1 MQNASKVKLS
11 EMQRLLEIMAQLRD
25 PELGCPWDVKQ
36 TMDSLT
42 RYTIEEAYEVADAI
56 ATGDMQ
62 DIKDE
67 LGDLLFQV
75 VFYAQ
80 IASESSEFSFDDVA
94 QTISEKLVRRHP
106 HVFGTQPGY
115 DGKNIELDSINKK
128 LAGER
133 SQLNDSALNAQWDA
147 IKAQEKQLKKQRSEQ
162 TDEAREIRDTSIL
175 DSVPK
180 GMPALMYAQKLQKAC
195 AKVGFDWPDAAP
207 VIDKVREEVEEIQQE
222 LDFKQRLLRAN
233 SASDNPSS
241 DGMHENQQ
249 AIEEEIGDALFAMV
263 NLARH
268 CKVDADTA
276 LRNASNKFANRFKGI
291 ERLAAQQGEKL
302 DALTLDEME
311 ALWQQVKKSSNAK

>member
-1 MQNASKVKLS
+1 MQNANKAKLS
-11 EMQRLLEIMAQLRD
+11 EMQRLLKIMAQLRD
-25 PELGCPWDVKQ
+25 PQSGCPWDVKQ
-36 TMDSLT
+36 TMESLT

-56 ATGDMQ
+56 ANGDMH

-80 IASESSEFSFDDVA
+80 IASESRAFSFDDVA
-94 QTISEKLVRRHP
+94 KSISDKLVRRHP
-106 HVFGTQPGY
+106 HVFA
-115 DGKNIELDSINKK
+115 NA
-128 LAGER
+128 LASEGVSDTNENVTVER
-133 SQLNDSALNAQWDA
+133 TLLSDSALNAQWDA
-147 IKAQEKQLKKQRSEQ
+147 IKAQEKQLKKQRLKQDSEA
-162 TDEAREIRDTSIL
+162 TENSIL
-175 DSVPK
+175 DNVPK

-195 AKVGFDWPDAAP
+195 AKVGFDWSDAAP

-222 LDFKQRLLRAN
+222 LDFKQRAQGALKTGVVPLN
-233 SASDNPSS
+233 SGVPD
-241 DGMHENQQ
+241 NQQ

-276 LRNASNKFANRFKGI
+276 LRNASNKFANRFKGV
-291 ERLAAQQGEKL
+291 ERLAAEQGDKL

-311 ALWQQVKKSSNAK
+311 ALWQKVKQSSSSNIE

>member
-1 MQNASKVKLS
+1 MQNANKAKLS
-11 EMQRLLEIMAQLRD
+11 ETQRLLDIMAQLRD
-25 PELGCPWDVKQ
+25 PQSGCPWDVKQ
-36 TMDSLT
+36 TMESLT

-56 ATGDMQ
+56 ATGDMH

-80 IASESSEFSFDDVA
+80 IASESSAFTFDDVA
-94 QTISEKLVRRHP
+94 QSISDKLVRRHP
-106 HVFGTQPGY
+106 HVFANPLASEGAGDTN
-115 DGKNIELDSINKK
+115 KNLTLK
-128 LAGER
+128 R
-133 SQLNDSALNAQWDA
+133 TQLNDSALNAQWDA
-147 IKAQEKQLKKQRSEQ
+147 IKAQEKQLKKQRLKQ
-162 TDEAREIRDTSIL
+162 DDEAMEPSIL

-195 AKVGFDWPDAAP
+195 AKVGFDWPNAAP

-222 LDFKQRLLRAN
+222 LDFKQRAQGALNAGVAPLK
-233 SASDNPSS
+233 SGVPD
-241 DGMHENQQ
+241 NQQ

-276 LRNASNKFANRFKGI
+276 LRNASNKFANRFKGV
-291 ERLAAQQGEKL
+291 ERLAAEQGEKL
-302 DALTLDEME
+302 DTLTLDEME
-311 ALWQQVKKSSNAK
+311 ALWQQVKQSSDRK

>member
-1 MQNASKVKLS
+1 MQNASKTSLG
-11 EMQRLLEIMAQLRD
+11 EMQRLLEIMTQLRD
-25 PELGCPWDVKQ
+25 PQSGCPWDVKQ
-36 TMDSLT
+36 TMESLT

-56 ATGDMQ
+56 ATGDMH

-80 IASESSEFSFDDVA
+80 IASESKAFSFDDVA
-94 QTISEKLVRRHP
+94 QSISDKLVRRHP
-106 HVFGTQPGY
+106 HVFANP
-115 DGKNIELDSINKK
+115 
-128 LAGER
+128 LASEGEGDTNENVTVER
-133 SQLNDSALNAQWDA
+133 TLLSDSALNAQWDA
-147 IKAQEKQLKKQRSEQ
+147 IKAQEKELKKQRLKQ
-162 TDEAREIRDTSIL
+162 AHEAIENSIL
-175 DSVPK
+175 DNVPK

-222 LDFKQRLLRAN
+222 LDFKQQAQGALNTGVAPLD
-233 SASDNPSS
+233 SGVPD
-241 DGMHENQQ
+241 NQQ

-276 LRNASNKFANRFKGI
+276 LRNASNKFANRFKGV
-291 ERLAAQQGEKL
+291 ERLAAEQGDKL

-311 ALWQQVKKSSNAK
+311 ALWQQVKQSSNTK

>member
-1 MQNASKVKLS
+1 MQNANKAKLS
-11 EMQRLLEIMAQLRD
+11 ETQRLLDIMAQLRD
-25 PELGCPWDVKQ
+25 PQSGCPWDVKQ
-36 TMDSLT
+36 TMESLT

-56 ATGDMQ
+56 ATGDMH

-80 IASESSEFSFDDVA
+80 IASESSAFTFDDVA
-94 QTISEKLVRRHP
+94 KSISDKLVRRHP
-106 HVFGTQPGY
+106 HVFANP
-115 DGKNIELDSINKK
+115 
-128 LAGER
+128 LASEGAGNTNENVTVER
-133 SQLNDSALNAQWDA
+133 TQLNDSALNAQWDA
-147 IKAQEKQLKKQRSEQ
+147 IKAQEKQLKKQRLKQGDDAIE
-162 TDEAREIRDTSIL
+162 TSIL

-222 LDFKQRLLRAN
+222 LDFKQRAQGALN
-233 SASDNPSS
+233 TGVEPFDSGVPD
-241 DGMHENQQ
+241 NQQ

-276 LRNASNKFANRFKGI
+276 LRNASNKFANRFKGV
-291 ERLAAQQGEKL
+291 ERLAAEQGDKL

-311 ALWQQVKKSSNAK
+311 PLWQQVKQSSDRK

>member
-1 MQNASKVKLS
+1 MQNANKAKLS
-11 EMQRLLEIMAQLRD
+11 EMQRLLKIMAQLRD
-25 PELGCPWDVKQ
+25 PQSGCPWDVKQ
-36 TMDSLT
+36 TMESLT

-56 ATGDMQ
+56 ANGDMH

-80 IASESSEFSFDDVA
+80 IASESRAFSFDDVA
-94 QTISEKLVRRHP
+94 QSISDKLVRRHP
-106 HVFGTQPGY
+106 HVFA
-115 DGKNIELDSINKK
+115 NA
-128 LAGER
+128 LASEGVGDTNENVMVER
-133 SQLNDSALNAQWDA
+133 TLLSDSALNAQWDA
-147 IKAQEKQLKKQRSEQ
+147 IKAQEKQLKKQRLKQDSEA
-162 TDEAREIRDTSIL
+162 TENSIL
-175 DSVPK
+175 DNVPK

-195 AKVGFDWPDAAP
+195 AKVGFDWSDAAP

-222 LDFKQRLLRAN
+222 LDFKQRAQGALKTGVVPLN
-233 SASDNPSS
+233 SGVPD
-241 DGMHENQQ
+241 NQQ

-276 LRNASNKFANRFKGI
+276 LRNASNKFANRFKGV
-291 ERLAAQQGEKL
+291 ERLAAEQGDKL

-311 ALWQQVKKSSNAK
+311 ALWQQVKQSSSSNIE

>member
-1 MQNASKVKLS
+1 MQNANKAKLS
-11 EMQRLLEIMAQLRD
+11 EMQRLLKIMAQLRD
-25 PELGCPWDVKQ
+25 PQSGCPWDVKQ
-36 TMDSLT
+36 TMESLT

-56 ATGDMQ
+56 ANGDMH

-80 IASESSEFSFDDVA
+80 IASESRAFSFDDVA
-94 QTISEKLVRRHP
+94 KSISDKLVRRHP
-106 HVFGTQPGY
+106 HVFANALASEGVSDT
-115 DGKNIELDSINKK
+115 NENVTVERTLLSDST
-128 LAGER
+128 
-133 SQLNDSALNAQWDA
+133 LNAQWDA
-147 IKAQEKQLKKQRSEQ
+147 IKAQEKQLKKQRLKQDSEA
-162 TDEAREIRDTSIL
+162 TENSIL
-175 DSVPK
+175 DNVPK

-195 AKVGFDWPDAAP
+195 AKVGFDWSDAAP

-222 LDFKQRLLRAN
+222 LDFKQRAQGALKTGVVPLN
-233 SASDNPSS
+233 SGVPD
-241 DGMHENQQ
+241 NQQ

-276 LRNASNKFANRFKGI
+276 LRNASNKFANRFKGV
-291 ERLAAQQGEKL
+291 ERLAAEQGDKL

-311 ALWQQVKKSSNAK
+311 ALWQQVKQSSSSNIE

>member
-1 MQNASKVKLS
+1 MQNANKAKLS
-11 EMQRLLEIMAQLRD
+11 ETQRLLGIMAQLRD
-25 PELGCPWDVKQ
+25 PQSGCPWDVKQ
-36 TMDSLT
+36 TMESLT

-56 ATGDMQ
+56 ATGDMH

-80 IASESSEFSFDDVA
+80 IASESSAFTFDDVA
-94 QTISEKLVRRHP
+94 QSISDKLVRRHP
-106 HVFGTQPGY
+106 HVFANPLASEGAGDTN
-115 DGKNIELDSINKK
+115 KNLTV
-128 LAGER
+128 ER
-133 SQLNDSALNAQWDA
+133 TQLNDSALNAQWDA
-147 IKAQEKQLKKQRSEQ
+147 IKAQEKQLKKQRLKQ
-162 TDEAREIRDTSIL
+162 DDEAIEPSIL

-222 LDFKQRLLRAN
+222 LDFKQRAQGALDAGIVPLK
-233 SASDNPSS
+233 SGVPD
-241 DGMHENQQ
+241 NQQ

-276 LRNASNKFANRFKGI
+276 LRNASNKFANRFKGV
-291 ERLAAQQGEKL
+291 ERLAAEQGEKL

-311 ALWQQVKKSSNAK
+311 ALWQQVKQSSDRK

>member
-1 MQNASKVKLS
+1 MQNANKARLS
-11 EMQRLLEIMAQLRD
+11 EMQRLLEIMVQLRD
-25 PELGCPWDVKQ
+25 PQSGCPWDVKQ
-36 TMDSLT
+36 TMESLT

-56 ATGDMQ
+56 ATGDMH

-80 IASESSEFSFDDVA
+80 IASESSAFSFDDVA
-94 QTISEKLVRRHP
+94 QSISDKLVRRHP
-106 HVFGTQPGY
+106 HVFANP
-115 DGKNIELDSINKK
+115 
-128 LAGER
+128 LASEGAGDTNENVTVER
-133 SQLNDSALNAQWDA
+133 TQLNDRALNAQWDA
-147 IKAQEKQLKKQRSEQ
+147 IKAQEKQRKKQRLEQ
-162 TDEAREIRDTSIL
+162 HDEAAETSIL

-195 AKVGFDWPDAAP
+195 AKVGFDWPDSAP

-222 LDFKQRLLRAN
+222 LNFKQRALKAVG
-233 SASDNPSS
+233 ADEAPSN
-241 DGMHENQQ
+241 DDLPDNQQ

-276 LRNASNKFANRFKGI
+276 LRNASNKFAHRFKGV
-291 ERLAAQQGEKL
+291 ERLATEQGQKL
-302 DALTLDEME
+302 EALTLDEME
-311 ALWQQVKKSSNAK
+311 ALWQQVKQSTSAK

>member
-1 MQNASKVKLS
+1 MQNANKAKLS
-11 EMQRLLEIMAQLRD
+11 ETQRLLDIMAQLRD
-25 PELGCPWDVKQ
+25 PESGCPWDVKQ
-36 TMDSLT
+36 TMESLT

-56 ATGDMQ
+56 ASGDMH

-80 IASESSEFSFDDVA
+80 IASETSAFSFDDVA
-94 QTISEKLVRRHP
+94 QSISDKLVRRHP
-106 HVFGTQPGY
+106 HVFANPLASEGAGDTN
-115 DGKNIELDSINKK
+115 KNLTV
-128 LAGER
+128 ER
-133 SQLNDSALNAQWDA
+133 TQLNDSALNAQWDA
-147 IKAQEKQLKKQRSEQ
+147 IKAQEKQLKKQRLKQ
-162 TDEAREIRDTSIL
+162 DDEAIEPSIL

-222 LDFKQRLLRAN
+222 LDFKQRAQGALKTGVVPLN
-233 SASDNPSS
+233 SGVPD
-241 DGMHENQQ
+241 NQQ

-276 LRNASNKFANRFKGI
+276 LRNASNKFANRFKGV
-291 ERLAAQQGEKL
+291 ERLAAEQGEKL

-311 ALWQQVKKSSNAK
+311 ALWQQVKQSSDRK

>member
-1 MQNASKVKLS
+1 MQNANKAKLS
-11 EMQRLLEIMAQLRD
+11 ETQRLLDIMAQLRD
-25 PELGCPWDVKQ
+25 PQSGCPWDVKQ
-36 TMDSLT
+36 TMESLT

-56 ATGDMQ
+56 ATGDMH

-80 IASESSEFSFDDVA
+80 IASESSAFTFDDVA
-94 QTISEKLVRRHP
+94 QSISDKLVRRHP
-106 HVFGTQPGY
+106 HVFA
-115 DGKNIELDSINKK
+115 NA
-128 LAGER
+128 LASEGVSDTNENVSVER
-133 SQLNDSALNAQWDA
+133 TQLNDSALNAQWDA
-147 IKAQEKQLKKQRSEQ
+147 IKAQEKQLKKQRLKQ
-162 TDEAREIRDTSIL
+162 DDEAIEPSIL

-222 LDFKQRLLRAN
+222 LDFKQRAQGALNAGVAPLK
-233 SASDNPSS
+233 SGVPD
-241 DGMHENQQ
+241 NQQ

-276 LRNASNKFANRFKGI
+276 LRNASNKFANRFKGV
-291 ERLAAQQGEKL
+291 ERLAAEQGEKL

-311 ALWQQVKKSSNAK
+311 ALWQQVKQSSDRK

>member
-1 MQNASKVKLS
+1 MQNANKAKLS
-11 EMQRLLEIMAQLRD
+11 EMQRLLKIMAQLRD
-25 PELGCPWDVKQ
+25 PQSGCPWDVKQ
-36 TMDSLT
+36 TMESLT

-56 ATGDMQ
+56 ANGDMH

-80 IASESSEFSFDDVA
+80 IASESSAFTFDDVA
-94 QTISEKLVRRHP
+94 KSISDKLVRRHP
-106 HVFGTQPGY
+106 HVFAKP
-115 DGKNIELDSINKK
+115 
-128 LAGER
+128 LASEGVSDTNENVTVER
-133 SQLNDSALNAQWDA
+133 TQLNDSALNAQWDA
-147 IKAQEKQLKKQRSEQ
+147 IKAQEKQLKKQRLKQ
-162 TDEAREIRDTSIL
+162 DNEAIENSIL
-175 DSVPK
+175 DNVPK

-222 LDFKQRLLRAN
+222 LDFKQRALNTGVAPLN
-233 SASDNPSS
+233 SGVPDN
-241 DGMHENQQ
+241 QK

-276 LRNASNKFANRFKGI
+276 LRNASNKFANRFKGV
-291 ERLAAQQGEKL
+291 ERLAAEQGDKL

-311 ALWQQVKKSSNAK
+311 ALWQQVKQSSSSSVE

>member
-1 MQNASKVKLS
+1 MQNASKASLG
-11 EMQRLLEIMAQLRD
+11 EMQRLLEIMRQLRD
-25 PELGCPWDVKQ
+25 PESGCPWDVKQ
-36 TMDSLT
+36 TMESLT

-56 ATGDMQ
+56 ATGDMHE
-62 DIKDE
+62 IKDE

-80 IASESSEFSFDDVA
+80 IASETSAFSFDDVA
-94 QTISEKLVRRHP
+94 QSISDKLVRRHP
-106 HVFGTQPGY
+106 HVFGAQSVD
-115 DGKNIELDSINKK
+115 DGKGSEKG
-128 LAGER
+128 GEALQR
-133 SQLNDSALNAQWDA
+133 TSLSDTALNAQWDA

-162 TDEAREIRDTSIL
+162 RVHAAETSIL

-195 AKVGFDWPDAAP
+195 AKVGFDWPNAAP

-222 LDFKQRLLRAN
+222 LDFKQRAQGALNAGVAPLK
-233 SASDNPSS
+233 SGVPD
-241 DGMHENQQ
+241 NQQ

-276 LRNASNKFANRFKGI
+276 LRNASNKFANRFKGV
-291 ERLAAQQGEKL
+291 ERLAAEQGDKL

-311 ALWQQVKKSSNAK
+311 ALWQQVKQTSSSSVE

>member
-1 MQNASKVKLS
+1 MQNANKAKLS
-11 EMQRLLEIMAQLRD
+11 EMQRLLKIMAQLRD
-25 PELGCPWDVKQ
+25 PQSGCPWDVKQ
-36 TMDSLT
+36 TMESLT

-56 ATGDMQ
+56 ANGDMH

-80 IASESSEFSFDDVA
+80 IASESRAFSFDDVA
-94 QTISEKLVRRHP
+94 KSISDKLVRRHP
-106 HVFGTQPGY
+106 HVFA
-115 DGKNIELDSINKK
+115 NA
-128 LAGER
+128 LASEGVSDTNENVTVER
-133 SQLNDSALNAQWDA
+133 TQLNDSALNAQWDA
-147 IKAQEKQLKKQRSEQ
+147 IKAQEKQLKKQRLKQ
-162 TDEAREIRDTSIL
+162 GNEAIENSIL
-175 DSVPK
+175 DNVPK

-222 LDFKQRLLRAN
+222 LDFKQRAQGALKTGVVPLN
-233 SASDNPSS
+233 SGVPD
-241 DGMHENQQ
+241 NQQ

-276 LRNASNKFANRFKGI
+276 LRNASNKFANRFKGV
-291 ERLAAQQGEKL
+291 ERLAAEQGDKL

-311 ALWQQVKKSSNAK
+311 ALWQQVKQTSSSSVE

>member
-1 MQNASKVKLS
+1 MQNVNKAKLS
-11 EMQRLLEIMAQLRD
+11 EMQRLLKIMAQLRD
-25 PELGCPWDVKQ
+25 PQSGCPWDVKQ
-36 TMDSLT
+36 TMESLT

-56 ATGDMQ
+56 ANGDMH

-80 IASESSEFSFDDVA
+80 IASESSAFTFDDVA
-94 QTISEKLVRRHP
+94 QSISDKLVRRHP
-106 HVFGTQPGY
+106 HVFANP
-115 DGKNIELDSINKK
+115 
-128 LAGER
+128 LASEGAGNTNENVTVER
-133 SQLNDSALNAQWDA
+133 TQLNDSALNAQWDA
-147 IKAQEKQLKKQRSEQ
+147 IKAQEKQLKKQRLKQ
-162 TDEAREIRDTSIL
+162 DNEAIENSIL
-175 DSVPK
+175 DNVPK

-222 LDFKQRLLRAN
+222 LDFKQRAQGALKTGVAPLN
-233 SASDNPSS
+233 SGVPD
-241 DGMHENQQ
+241 NQQ

-276 LRNASNKFANRFKGI
+276 LRNASNKFANRFKGV
-291 ERLAAQQGEKL
+291 ERLAAEQGDKL

-311 ALWQQVKKSSNAK
+311 ALWQQVKQSSSSNIE

>member
-1 MQNASKVKLS
+1 MQNANKAKLS
-11 EMQRLLEIMAQLRD
+11 EMQRLLKIMAQLRD
-25 PELGCPWDVKQ
+25 PQSGCPWDVKQ
-36 TMDSLT
+36 TMESLT

-56 ATGDMQ
+56 ANGDMH

-80 IASESSEFSFDDVA
+80 IASESSAFTFDDVA
-94 QTISEKLVRRHP
+94 QSISDKLVRRHP
-106 HVFGTQPGY
+106 HVFANP
-115 DGKNIELDSINKK
+115 
-128 LAGER
+128 LASEGAGDTNENVTVER
-133 SQLNDSALNAQWDA
+133 TQLNDSALNAQWDA
-147 IKAQEKQLKKQRSEQ
+147 IKAQEKQLKKQRLKQNDAIE
-162 TDEAREIRDTSIL
+162 TSIL

-180 GMPALMYAQKLQKAC
+180 GMPALMYAQKLQKVC

-222 LDFKQRLLRAN
+222 LDFKQRAQGALKTGVVPLN
-233 SASDNPSS
+233 SGVPD
-241 DGMHENQQ
+241 NQQ

-276 LRNASNKFANRFKGI
+276 LRNASNKFANRFKGV
-291 ERLAAQQGEKL
+291 ERLAAEQGEKL
-302 DALTLDEME
+302 DTLTLDEME
-311 ALWQQVKKSSNAK
+311 ALWQQVKQSSDRK

>member
-1 MQNASKVKLS
+1 MQNANKAKLS
-11 EMQRLLEIMAQLRD
+11 EMQRLLKIMAQLRD
-25 PELGCPWDVKQ
+25 PQSGCPWDVKQ
-36 TMDSLT
+36 TMESLT

-56 ATGDMQ
+56 ANGDMH

-80 IASESSEFSFDDVA
+80 IASESRAFTFDDVA
-94 QTISEKLVRRHP
+94 QSISDKLVRRHP
-106 HVFGTQPGY
+106 HVFANP
-115 DGKNIELDSINKK
+115 
-128 LAGER
+128 LASEGAGDTNENVAVER
-133 SQLNDSALNAQWDA
+133 TQLNDSALNAQWDA
-147 IKAQEKQLKKQRSEQ
+147 IKAQEKQLKKQRLKQ
-162 TDEAREIRDTSIL
+162 DNEAIENSIL
-175 DSVPK
+175 DNVPK

-222 LDFKQRLLRAN
+222 LDFKQRAQGALKTGVAPLN
-233 SASDNPSS
+233 SGVPD
-241 DGMHENQQ
+241 NQQ

-276 LRNASNKFANRFKGI
+276 LRNASNKFANRFKGV
-291 ERLAAQQGEKL
+291 ERLAAEQGDRL

-311 ALWQQVKKSSNAK
+311 ALWQQVKQSSDRK

>member
-1 MQNASKVKLS
+1 MQNANKAKLS
-11 EMQRLLEIMAQLRD
+11 EMQRLLKIMAQLRD
-25 PELGCPWDVKQ
+25 PQSGCPWDVKQ
-36 TMDSLT
+36 TMESLT

-56 ATGDMQ
+56 ANGDMH

-80 IASESSEFSFDDVA
+80 IASESRAFSFDDVA
-94 QTISEKLVRRHP
+94 KSISDKLVRRHP
-106 HVFGTQPGY
+106 HVFANPLASEGAGDTN
-115 DGKNIELDSINKK
+115 KNLTV
-128 LAGER
+128 ER
-133 SQLNDSALNAQWDA
+133 TQLNDSALNAQWDA
-147 IKAQEKQLKKQRSEQ
+147 IKAQEKQLKKQRLKQ
-162 TDEAREIRDTSIL
+162 GNEAIENSIL
-175 DSVPK
+175 DNVPK

-222 LDFKQRLLRAN
+222 LDFKQRAQGALKTGVVPLN
-233 SASDNPSS
+233 SGVPD
-241 DGMHENQQ
+241 NQQ

-276 LRNASNKFANRFKGI
+276 LRNASNKFANRFKGV
-291 ERLAAQQGEKL
+291 ERLAAEQGDKL

-311 ALWQQVKKSSNAK
+311 ALWQQVKQTSSSSVE

>member
-1 MQNASKVKLS
+1 MQNANKAKLS
-11 EMQRLLEIMAQLRD
+11 EMQRLLKIMAQLRD
-25 PELGCPWDVKQ
+25 PQSGCPWDVKQ
-36 TMDSLT
+36 TMESLT

-56 ATGDMQ
+56 ANGDMH

-80 IASESSEFSFDDVA
+80 IASESRAFSFDDVA
-94 QTISEKLVRRHP
+94 KSISDKLVRRHP
-106 HVFGTQPGY
+106 HVFANSHAPEGEVDTNENVTVERTQLS
-115 DGKNIELDSINKK
+115 DI
-128 LAGER
+128 
-133 SQLNDSALNAQWDA
+133 ALNAQWDA
-147 IKAQEKQLKKQRSEQ
+147 IKAQEKQLKKQRLKQDSEA
-162 TDEAREIRDTSIL
+162 TENSIL
-175 DSVPK
+175 DNVPK

-222 LDFKQRLLRAN
+222 LDFKQRAQGALKTGVVPLN
-233 SASDNPSS
+233 SGVPD
-241 DGMHENQQ
+241 NQQ

-276 LRNASNKFANRFKGI
+276 LRNASNKFANRFKGV
-291 ERLAAQQGEKL
+291 ERLAAEQGDKL

-311 ALWQQVKKSSNAK
+311 ALWQQVKQSSSSSVE

>member
-1 MQNASKVKLS
+1 MQNANKAKLS
-11 EMQRLLEIMAQLRD
+11 ETQRLLDIMAQLRD
-25 PELGCPWDVKQ
+25 PQSGCPWDVKQ
-36 TMDSLT
+36 TMESLT

-56 ATGDMQ
+56 ATGDMH

-80 IASESSEFSFDDVA
+80 IASESSAFTFDDVA
-94 QTISEKLVRRHP
+94 QSISDKLVRRHP
-106 HVFGTQPGY
+106 HVFANPLASEGAGDTN
-115 DGKNIELDSINKK
+115 KNLTLK
-128 LAGER
+128 R
-133 SQLNDSALNAQWDA
+133 TQLNDSALNAQWDA
-147 IKAQEKQLKKQRSEQ
+147 IKAQEKQLKKQRLKQ
-162 TDEAREIRDTSIL
+162 DDEAMEPSIL

-195 AKVGFDWPDAAP
+195 AKVGFDWPNAAP

-222 LDFKQRLLRAN
+222 LDFKQRAQGALNAGVAPLK
-233 SASDNPSS
+233 SGVPD
-241 DGMHENQQ
+241 NQQ
-249 AIEEEIGDALFAMV
+249 AIEEEIGDAFFAMV

-276 LRNASNKFANRFKGI
+276 LRNASNKFANRFKGV
-291 ERLAAQQGEKL
+291 ERLAAEQGDKL

-311 ALWQQVKKSSNAK
+311 ALWQQVKQSSNTK

>member
-1 MQNASKVKLS
+1 MQNANKAKLS
-11 EMQRLLEIMAQLRD
+11 ETQRLLDIMAQLRD
-25 PELGCPWDVKQ
+25 PQSGCPWDVKQ
-36 TMDSLT
+36 TMESLT

-56 ATGDMQ
+56 ATGDMH

-80 IASESSEFSFDDVA
+80 IASESSAFTFDDVA
-94 QTISEKLVRRHP
+94 QSISDKLVRRHP
-106 HVFGTQPGY
+106 HVFA
-115 DGKNIELDSINKK
+115 NA
-128 LAGER
+128 LASEGAGDTNENVTVER
-133 SQLNDSALNAQWDA
+133 TQLNDSALNAQWDA
-147 IKAQEKQLKKQRSEQ
+147 IKAQEKQLKKQRLKQ
-162 TDEAREIRDTSIL
+162 GNEAIENSIL
-175 DSVPK
+175 DNVPK

-207 VIDKVREEVEEIQQE
+207 VIEKVREEVEEIQQE
-222 LDFKQRLLRAN
+222 LDFKQRAQGALNTGIAPLN
-233 SASDNPSS
+233 SGVPDN
-241 DGMHENQQ
+241 QK

-276 LRNASNKFANRFKGI
+276 LRNASNKFANRFKGV
-291 ERLAAQQGEKL
+291 ERLAAEQGDKL

-311 ALWQQVKKSSNAK
+311 ALWQQVKQSSSSNIE

>member
-1 MQNASKVKLS
+1 MQNANKAKLS
-11 EMQRLLEIMAQLRD
+11 ETQRLLDIMAQLRD
-25 PELGCPWDVKQ
+25 PQSGCPWDVKQ
-36 TMDSLT
+36 TMESLT

-56 ATGDMQ
+56 ATGDMH

-80 IASESSEFSFDDVA
+80 IASESSAFTFDDVA
-94 QTISEKLVRRHP
+94 QSISDKLVRRHP
-106 HVFGTQPGY
+106 HVFANP
-115 DGKNIELDSINKK
+115 
-128 LAGER
+128 LASEGAGDTNENVTVER
-133 SQLNDSALNAQWDA
+133 TQLNDSALNAQWDA
-147 IKAQEKQLKKQRSEQ
+147 IKAQEKQLKKQRLKQ
-162 TDEAREIRDTSIL
+162 GNEAIEPSIL

-222 LDFKQRLLRAN
+222 LDFKQRAQGALNTGVAPLK
-233 SASDNPSS
+233 SGVPD
-241 DGMHENQQ
+241 NQQ

-276 LRNASNKFANRFKGI
+276 LRNASNKFANRFKGV
-291 ERLAAQQGEKL
+291 ERLAAEQGDKL

-311 ALWQQVKKSSNAK
+311 ALWQQVKQSSSSSVE

>member
-1 MQNASKVKLS
+1 MQNANKAKLS
-11 EMQRLLEIMAQLRD
+11 EMQRLLKIMAQLRD
-25 PELGCPWDVKQ
+25 PQSGCPWDVKQ
-36 TMDSLT
+36 TMESLT

-56 ATGDMQ
+56 ANGDMH

-80 IASESSEFSFDDVA
+80 IASESRAFSFDDVA
-94 QTISEKLVRRHP
+94 KSISDKLVRRHP
-106 HVFGTQPGY
+106 HVFA
-115 DGKNIELDSINKK
+115 NA
-128 LAGER
+128 LASEGVSDTNENVTVER
-133 SQLNDSALNAQWDA
+133 TLLSDSALNAQWDA
-147 IKAQEKQLKKQRSEQ
+147 IKAQEKQLKKQRLKQDSEA
-162 TDEAREIRDTSIL
+162 TENSIL
-175 DSVPK
+175 DNVPK

-195 AKVGFDWPDAAP
+195 AKVGFDWSDAAP

-222 LDFKQRLLRAN
+222 LDFKQRAQGALKTGVVPLN
-233 SASDNPSS
+233 SGVPD
-241 DGMHENQQ
+241 NQQ

-276 LRNASNKFANRFKGI
+276 LRNASKKFANRFKGV
-291 ERLAAQQGEKL
+291 ERLAAEQGDKL

-311 ALWQQVKKSSNAK
+311 ALWQQVKQSSSSNIE

>member
-1 MQNASKVKLS
+1 MQNANKAKLS
-11 EMQRLLEIMAQLRD
+11 EMQRLLKIMAQLRD
-25 PELGCPWDVKQ
+25 PQSGCPWDVKQ
-36 TMDSLT
+36 TMESLT

-56 ATGDMQ
+56 ATGDMH

-80 IASESSEFSFDDVA
+80 IASESRAFSFDDVA
-94 QTISEKLVRRHP
+94 KSISDKLVRRHP
-106 HVFGTQPGY
+106 HVFANP
-115 DGKNIELDSINKK
+115 
-128 LAGER
+128 LASEGVSDTNENVTVER
-133 SQLNDSALNAQWDA
+133 TLLSDSALNAQWDA
-147 IKAQEKQLKKQRSEQ
+147 IKAQEKQLKKQRLKQNDAIE
-162 TDEAREIRDTSIL
+162 TSIL

-222 LDFKQRLLRAN
+222 LDFKQRAQGALKTGVVPLN
-233 SASDNPSS
+233 SGVPDN
-241 DGMHENQQ
+241 QK

-276 LRNASNKFANRFKGI
+276 LRNASNKFANRFKGV
-291 ERLAAQQGEKL
+291 ERLAAEQGDKL

-311 ALWQQVKKSSNAK
+311 ALWQQVKQSSNTK

>member
-1 MQNASKVKLS
+1 MQNANKAKLS
-11 EMQRLLEIMAQLRD
+11 EMQRLLKIMAQLRD
-25 PELGCPWDVKQ
+25 PQSGCPWDVKQ
-36 TMDSLT
+36 TMESLT

-56 ATGDMQ
+56 ATGDMH

-80 IASESSEFSFDDVA
+80 IASESRAFSFDDVA
-94 QTISEKLVRRHP
+94 KSISDKLVRRHP
-106 HVFGTQPGY
+106 HVFA
-115 DGKNIELDSINKK
+115 NA
-128 LAGER
+128 LASEGVSDTNENVTVER
-133 SQLNDSALNAQWDA
+133 TLLSDSALNAQWDA
-147 IKAQEKQLKKQRSEQ
+147 IKAQEKQLKKQRSKQ
-162 TDEAREIRDTSIL
+162 DNEAIENSIL
-175 DSVPK
+175 DNVPK

-222 LDFKQRLLRAN
+222 LDFKQRAQGALKTGVVPLN
-233 SASDNPSS
+233 SGVPD
-241 DGMHENQQ
+241 NQQ

-276 LRNASNKFANRFKGI
+276 LRNASNKFANRFKGV
-291 ERLAAQQGEKL
+291 ERLAAEQGDKL

-311 ALWQQVKKSSNAK
+311 ALWQQVKQTSSSSVE

>member
-1 MQNASKVKLS
+1 MQNANNAKLS
-11 EMQRLLEIMAQLRD
+11 ETQRLLDIMAQLRD
-25 PELGCPWDVKQ
+25 PQSGCPWDVKQ
-36 TMDSLT
+36 TMESLT

-56 ATGDMQ
+56 ATGDMH

-80 IASESSEFSFDDVA
+80 IASESSAFTFDDVA
-94 QTISEKLVRRHP
+94 QSISDKLVRRHP
-106 HVFGTQPGY
+106 HVFANPLASEGAGDTN
-115 DGKNIELDSINKK
+115 KNLTV
-128 LAGER
+128 ER
-133 SQLNDSALNAQWDA
+133 TQLNDSALNAQWDA
-147 IKAQEKQLKKQRSEQ
+147 IKAQEKQFKKQRLKQ
-162 TDEAREIRDTSIL
+162 DDEVIEPSIL

-222 LDFKQRLLRAN
+222 LDFKQRAQGALKTGVVPLN
-233 SASDNPSS
+233 SGVPD
-241 DGMHENQQ
+241 NQQ

-276 LRNASNKFANRFKGI
+276 LRNASNKFTNRFKGV
-291 ERLAAQQGEKL
+291 ERLAAEQGEKL

-311 ALWQQVKKSSNAK
+311 ALWQQVKQSSDRK

>member
-1 MQNASKVKLS
+1 MQNANKAKLS
-11 EMQRLLEIMAQLRD
+11 EMQRLLKIMAQLRD
-25 PELGCPWDVKQ
+25 PQSGCPWDVKQ
-36 TMDSLT
+36 TMESLT

-56 ATGDMQ
+56 ANGDMH

-80 IASESSEFSFDDVA
+80 IASESRAFSFDDVA
-94 QTISEKLVRRHP
+94 KSISDKLVRRHP
-106 HVFGTQPGY
+106 HVFA
-115 DGKNIELDSINKK
+115 NA
-128 LAGER
+128 LASEGVSDTNENVTVER
-133 SQLNDSALNAQWDA
+133 TLLSDSALNAQWDA
-147 IKAQEKQLKKQRSEQ
+147 IKAQEKQLKKQRLKQ
-162 TDEAREIRDTSIL
+162 DNEAIENSIL
-175 DSVPK
+175 DNVPK

-222 LDFKQRLLRAN
+222 LDFKQRAQGALKTGVVPLN
-233 SASDNPSS
+233 SGVPD
-241 DGMHENQQ
+241 NQQ

-276 LRNASNKFANRFKGI
+276 LRNASNKFANRFKGV
-291 ERLAAQQGEKL
+291 ERLAAEQGDKL

-311 ALWQQVKKSSNAK
+311 ALWQQVKQTSSSSVE

>member
-1 MQNASKVKLS
+1 MQNANKAKLS
-11 EMQRLLEIMAQLRD
+11 ETQRLLGIMAQLRD
-25 PELGCPWDVKQ
+25 PQSGCPWDVKQ
-36 TMDSLT
+36 TMESLT

-56 ATGDMQ
+56 ATGDMH

-80 IASESSEFSFDDVA
+80 IASESRAFSFDDVA
-94 QTISEKLVRRHP
+94 QSISDKLVRRHP
-106 HVFGTQPGY
+106 HVFANPLASEGAGDTNESVTVERTQ
-115 DGKNIELDSINKK
+115 LS
-128 LAGER
+128 
-133 SQLNDSALNAQWDA
+133 DSALNAQWDA
-147 IKAQEKQLKKQRSEQ
+147 IKAQEKQLKKQRLKLD
-162 TDEAREIRDTSIL
+162 DEAMEPSIL

-195 AKVGFDWPDAAP
+195 SKVGFDWPDAAP

-222 LDFKQRLLRAN
+222 LDFKQRAEGALDAGIAPLK
-233 SASDNPSS
+233 SGVPD
-241 DGMHENQQ
+241 NQQ

-276 LRNASNKFANRFKGI
+276 LRNASNKFANRFKGV
-291 ERLAAQQGEKL
+291 ERLAAEQGEKL

-311 ALWQQVKKSSNAK
+311 ALWQQVKQSSDRK

>member
-1 MQNASKVKLS
+1 MQNANKAKLS
-11 EMQRLLEIMAQLRD
+11 ETQRLLDIMAQLRD
-25 PELGCPWDVKQ
+25 PQSGCPWDVKQ
-36 TMDSLT
+36 TMESLT

-56 ATGDMQ
+56 ATGDMH

-80 IASESSEFSFDDVA
+80 IASESSVFTFDDVA
-94 QTISEKLVRRHP
+94 QSISDKLVRRHP
-106 HVFGTQPGY
+106 HVFANP
-115 DGKNIELDSINKK
+115 
-128 LAGER
+128 LASEGAGDTNESVTVER
-133 SQLNDSALNAQWDA
+133 TQLNDSALNAQWDA
-147 IKAQEKQLKKQRSEQ
+147 IKAQEKQLKKQRLKQ
-162 TDEAREIRDTSIL
+162 DDEAIEPSIL

-222 LDFKQRLLRAN
+222 LDFKQRAQGALNAGVAPLK
-233 SASDNPSS
+233 SGVPD
-241 DGMHENQQ
+241 NQQ

-276 LRNASNKFANRFKGI
+276 LRNASNKFANRFKGV
-291 ERLAAQQGEKL
+291 ERLAAEQGEKL

-311 ALWQQVKKSSNAK
+311 ALWQQVKQSSDRK

>member
-1 MQNASKVKLS
+1 MQNANKAKLS
-11 EMQRLLEIMAQLRD
+11 EMQRLLKIMAQLRD
-25 PELGCPWDVKQ
+25 PQSGCPWDVKQ
-36 TMDSLT
+36 TMESLT

-56 ATGDMQ
+56 ANGDMH

-80 IASESSEFSFDDVA
+80 IASESSAFTFDDVA
-94 QTISEKLVRRHP
+94 QSISDKLVRRHP
-106 HVFGTQPGY
+106 HVFA
-115 DGKNIELDSINKK
+115 NA
-128 LAGER
+128 LASEGVGDTNENVKVER
-133 SQLNDSALNAQWDA
+133 TLLSDSALNAQWDA
-147 IKAQEKQLKKQRSEQ
+147 IKAQEKQLKKQRLKQ
-162 TDEAREIRDTSIL
+162 DNEAIENSIL
-175 DSVPK
+175 DNVPK

-222 LDFKQRLLRAN
+222 LDFKQRAQGALKTGVVPLN
-233 SASDNPSS
+233 SGVPD
-241 DGMHENQQ
+241 NQQ

-276 LRNASNKFANRFKGI
+276 LRNASNKFANRFKGV
-291 ERLAAQQGEKL
+291 ERLAAEQGDKL

-311 ALWQQVKKSSNAK
+311 ALWQQVKQSSSSNIE

>member
-1 MQNASKVKLS
+1 MQNANKAKLS
-11 EMQRLLEIMAQLRD
+11 ETQRLLDIMAQLRD
-25 PELGCPWDVKQ
+25 PQSGCPWDVKQ
-36 TMDSLT
+36 TMESLT

-56 ATGDMQ
+56 ATGDMH

-80 IASESSEFSFDDVA
+80 IASESSAFTFDDVA
-94 QTISEKLVRRHP
+94 QSISDKLVRRHP
-106 HVFGTQPGY
+106 HVFANP
-115 DGKNIELDSINKK
+115 
-128 LAGER
+128 LASEGAGDTNENLTLQR
-133 SQLNDSALNAQWDA
+133 TQLNDSALNAQWDA
-147 IKAQEKQLKKQRSEQ
+147 IKAQEKQLKKQRLKQ
-162 TDEAREIRDTSIL
+162 DDEAIEPSIL
-175 DSVPK
+175 DSVPI

-222 LDFKQRLLRAN
+222 LDFKQRAQGALNAGVAPLK
-233 SASDNPSS
+233 SGVPD
-241 DGMHENQQ
+241 NQQ

-276 LRNASNKFANRFKGI
+276 LRNASNKFANRFKGV
-291 ERLAAQQGEKL
+291 ERLAAEQGDKL

-311 ALWQQVKKSSNAK
+311 ALWQQVKQSSDRK

>member
-1 MQNASKVKLS
+1 MQNANKAKLS
-11 EMQRLLEIMAQLRD
+11 EMQRLLKIMAQLRD
-25 PELGCPWDVKQ
+25 PQSGCPWDVKQ
-36 TMDSLT
+36 TMESLT

-56 ATGDMQ
+56 ANGDMH

-80 IASESSEFSFDDVA
+80 IASESSAFSFDDVA
-94 QTISEKLVRRHP
+94 KSISDKLVRRHP
-106 HVFGTQPGY
+106 HVFA
-115 DGKNIELDSINKK
+115 NA
-128 LAGER
+128 LASEGSGDTNENVTVER
-133 SQLNDSALNAQWDA
+133 TQLNDSALNAQWDA
-147 IKAQEKQLKKQRSEQ
+147 IKAQEKQLKKQRLKQ
-162 TDEAREIRDTSIL
+162 DNEAIENSIL
-175 DSVPK
+175 DNVPK

-222 LDFKQRLLRAN
+222 LDFKQRAQGALKTGVVPLN
-233 SASDNPSS
+233 SGVPD
-241 DGMHENQQ
+241 NQQ

-276 LRNASNKFANRFKGI
+276 LRNASNKFANRFKGV
-291 ERLAAQQGEKL
+291 ERLAAEQGDKL

-311 ALWQQVKKSSNAK
+311 ALWQQVKQTSSSSVE

>member
-1 MQNASKVKLS
+1 MQNANKAKLS
-11 EMQRLLEIMAQLRD
+11 EMQRLLKIMAQLRD
-25 PELGCPWDVKQ
+25 PQSGCPWDVKQ
-36 TMDSLT
+36 TMESLT

-56 ATGDMQ
+56 ANGDMH

-80 IASESSEFSFDDVA
+80 IASESRAFSFDDVA
-94 QTISEKLVRRHP
+94 KSISDKLVRRHP
-106 HVFGTQPGY
+106 HVFANP
-115 DGKNIELDSINKK
+115 
-128 LAGER
+128 LASEGVSDTNENVTVER
-133 SQLNDSALNAQWDA
+133 TLLSDSALNAQWDA
-147 IKAQEKQLKKQRSEQ
+147 IKAQEKQLKKQRLKQ
-162 TDEAREIRDTSIL
+162 DNEAIENSIL
-175 DSVPK
+175 DNVPK

-195 AKVGFDWPDAAP
+195 AKVGFDWSDAAP

-222 LDFKQRLLRAN
+222 LDFKQRAQGALKTGVVPLN
-233 SASDNPSS
+233 SGVPD
-241 DGMHENQQ
+241 NQQ

-276 LRNASNKFANRFKGI
+276 LRNASNKFANRFKGV
-291 ERLAAQQGEKL
+291 ERLAAEQGDKL

-311 ALWQQVKKSSNAK
+311 ALWQQVKQSSSSSVE

>member
-1 MQNASKVKLS
+1 MQNASKVRLS

-25 PELGCPWDVKQ
+25 PESGCPWDVKQ
-36 TMDSLT
+36 TMESLT

-56 ATGDMQ
+56 ASGDMH

-80 IASESSEFSFDDVA
+80 IASESSAFSFDDVA
-94 QTISEKLVRRHP
+94 QSISDKLVRRHP
-106 HVFGTQPGY
+106 HVFGAQSVD
-115 DGKNIELDSINKK
+115 DGKGSEKG
-128 LAGER
+128 GEALQR
-133 SQLNDSALNAQWDA
+133 ARLSDTALNAQWDA

-162 TDEAREIRDTSIL
+162 RVQAAETSIF

-180 GMPALMYAQKLQKAC
+180 GMPAFMYAQKLQKAC
-195 AKVGFDWPDAAP
+195 AKVGFDWADVAP
-207 VIDKVREEVEEIQQE
+207 VIDKVREEVEEIQLE
-222 LDFKQRLLRAN
+222 LDYKQRAETAAEKASQYVN
-233 SASDNPSS
+233 STS
-241 DGMHENQQ
+241 DGEALHDNQN

-276 LRNASNKFANRFKGI
+276 LRNASNKFANRFKGV
-291 ERLAAQQGEKL
+291 ERLAAKQGETL

-311 ALWQQVKKSSNAK
+311 ALWQQVKQSSSAK